1 MIFRNFDYVEVTLHS
16 EKLKL
21 IWLFLRFFVT
31 LPASYKPNMRKEL
44 FMSLAAAC
52 CTLLA
57 LSCAQQK
64 ESADNQEPLTV
75 GNPYMPLWEHI
86 PDGEPYVFEDPDQ
99 PGKYRVYV
107 YGSHDDLVDA
117 YCGRDQV
124 VWSASV
130 DSLNRW
136 RYDGTILVVDKNR
149 DGQPFDSAGTAD
161 VLYAPDVTMVTGK
174 DGKKTYYLFPNDQT
188 GFRNGLIA
196 KSDRPDGPFEV
207 CNWSKENP
215 DQVDGVLQFDP
226 AVFVDDDGRVYG
238 YWGFERSYAAEFD
251 PETMATVKPGTEIVE
266 DMISGRNQP
275 GRFRFFEASSIR
287 KVKDKYIFIY
297 SRFTEDGEF
306 GLPTSNYTLAYAY
319 SDAPLGPWTYGGTII
334 DGRAREK
341 NEQGNVIASAVP
353 DGNTHGSICEINGQW
368 YVFYHRQTGTD
379 EYARQAMV
387 APIDVK
393 VTEGPGGKVEISEGE
408 YNSLG
413 FARNG
418 LDPFERHSAGIA
430 CWLTG
435 PKPAVH
441 NWPSNTFYG
450 SYVEAGYGGQA
461 NMTKQQAIASKEK
474 YDAPYDLR
482 YNTNRVV
489 NNTDGSIVGYKY
501 FNFDAGRLASPDNL
515 MLVLRLV
522 PEGIDG
528 TIEVMMDRPWA
539 SQGGKKIGEAALK
552 ADMPKTVTDVAIGIS
567 KEAQEKHLA
576 GKHAFFFIFKSD
588 TKEKSL
594 CTLEDFVFTFAP
606 VNR

>member
-1 MIFRNFDYVEVTLHS
+1 M
-16 EKLKL
+16 KLMSIIL
-21 IWLFLRFFVT
+21 SG
-31 LPASYKPNMRKEL
+31 ASI
-44 FMSLAAAC
+44 
-52 CTLLA
+52 LA
-57 LSCAQQK
+57 LTACQSSNTQPSTPDAH
-64 ESADNQEPLTV
+64 LTTV

-107 YGSHDDLVDA
+107 YGSHDDLITA
-117 YCGRDQV
+117 YCGRNQV

-130 DSLNRW
+130 DSLNNW
-136 RYDGTILVVDKNR
+136 RYDGTIRIVDKNR

-161 VLYAPDVTMVTGK
+161 VLYAPDVTLVTDK

-196 KSDRPDGPFEV
+196 KSSRPDGPFEV
-207 CNWSKENP
+207 CNWSKDNAN
-215 DQVDGVLQFDP
+215 QVDGVLQFDP

-251 PETMATVKPGTEIVE
+251 PETMATVKPGTQIVE
-266 DMISGRNQP
+266 DMISGRNQQ
-275 GRFRFFEASSIR
+275 GRFKFFEASSIR
-287 KVKDKYIFIY
+287 KIKDKYIFIY

-334 DGRAREK
+334 DGRGREK
-341 NEQGNVIASAVP
+341 DEQGNVIASATP

-368 YVFYHRQTGTD
+368 YVFYHRHTGTD

-393 VTEGPGGKVEISEGE
+393 VEEGKGGKVEISEGE
-408 YNSLG
+408 YNSQG
-413 FARNG
+413 FALNG

-430 CWLTG
+430 CWYTG

-441 NWPSNTFYG
+441 EWPNNTFYG
-450 SYVEAGYGGQA
+450 SYIDASYGGTPE
-461 NMTKQQAIASKEK
+461 MSKQEALAWTNSQLSTLNSQLSLN
-474 YDAPYDLR
+474 PYDLR

-501 FNFDAGRLASPDNL
+501 FNFDAERLASDDNL
-515 MLVLRLV
+515 MLVLRLI
-522 PEGIDG
+522 PEGIEGD
-528 TIEVMMDRPWA
+528 IDIMIDRPWI
-539 SQGGKKIGEAALK
+539 SQGGTKIGEIHLL
-552 ADMPKTVTDVAIGIS
+552 ADMEKKVWDIAAGIRNEI
-567 KEAQEKHLA
+567 KEKSLA
-576 GKHAFFFIFKSD
+576 GKHALFFVFHSD
-588 TKEKSL
+588 TKEQSL
-594 CTLEDFVFTFAP
+594 CTLEDLVFTFDTAK
-606 VNR
+606 